1 MGAAPA
7 FTARSR
13 EARLLGRVQHPERYR
28 EVLIPSGGAPIA
40 LSVWEPPSDAALV
53 RGAVVFV
60 PGTAVHP
67 LFYEELLDG
76 LCSAGWAVVG
86 VHPEGHG
93 KSPRVRRTLRLARA
107 VDNVRDAV
115 AWAHARGL
123 GPLVLMGTSQGSLLA
138 LLAAADR
145 PGVPHDAAV
154 VGVLAHDVVEPHG
167 ADGVRITRFAR
178 LATLHRPIRAVISAA
193 SRVAPDLPV
202 PIVAYLDP
210 RRVFTTAGTTAQFML
225 DPLCL
230 RSYPLRFLADLVDAD
245 TAALHDGRLHVPVTV
260 VTASGDRLF
269 PLEAT
274 RAAAAALRAPTVR
287 VVVLEAACHLVL
299 NEALD
304 VAGPAVLDA
313 LQELVG
319 APEEGAS

>member
-1 MGAAPA
+1 MGSAPG

-13 EARLLGRVQHPERYR
+13 QARLLGTVQHPERYR
-28 EVLIPSGGAPIA
+28 EVLVPSGGVPIA
-40 LSVWEPPSDAALV
+40 LSVWEPPAGAAPV

-76 LCSAGWAVVG
+76 LSSAGWAVVG
-86 VHPEGHG
+86 VHLEGHG
-93 KSPRVRRTLRLARA
+93 KSPRVHRTMRLARA
-107 VDNVRDAV
+107 VQNVRDAV
-115 AWAHARGL
+115 AWAHAHGL
-123 GPLVLMGTSQGSLLA
+123 GPLVLMGSSQGSLLA
-138 LLAAADR
+138 LLACTDDPCAPAD
-145 PGVPHDAAV
+145 GAV
-154 VGVLAHDVVEPHG
+154 VGVLAHNVVEPHG
-167 ADGVRITRFAR
+167 ADGVRITRFAP
-178 LATLHRPIRAVISAA
+178 LASLHRPIRAAISAA
-193 SRVAPDLPV
+193 ARVAPDLPV

-245 TAALHDGRLHVPVTV
+245 TAALHDGRLRVPVTV

-269 PLEAT
+269 PLAAT
-274 RAAAAALRAPTVR
+274 REAAAALRAPTVR
-287 VVVLEAACHLVL
+287 VVVLDAACHLVL

-313 LQELVG
+313 LVELVA
-319 APEEGAS
+319 APREDVR